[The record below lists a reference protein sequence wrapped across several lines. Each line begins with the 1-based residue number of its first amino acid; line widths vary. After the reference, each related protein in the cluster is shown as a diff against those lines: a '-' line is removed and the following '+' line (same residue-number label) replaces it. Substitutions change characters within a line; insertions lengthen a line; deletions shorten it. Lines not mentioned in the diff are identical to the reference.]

1 MKGTLFLGYSNQG
14 GYVGLS
20 SRCRVTENN
29 IYIYIYR
36 MLIRKLESLAGRLVI
51 LKIKVEVNEDGD
63 YEDYCLSG
71 RDAV

>member
-1 MKGTLFLGYSNQG
+1 
-14 GYVGLS
+14 
-20 SRCRVTENN
+20 
-29 IYIYIYR
+29 